1 MLATTV
7 RQPRGRH
14 CGCAD
19 CAERAGGKGKQGK
32 RRTEFVYR
40 VVWWHALGNACED
53 VEGGMRIQEGA
64 AKVGEVGDEDAWV
77 ELALE
82 EAETCVLEACLAQ
95 AFEAEPL
102 INVCQLFRLPKDL
115 LERRR

>member
-1 MLATTV
+1 MRVCGL
-7 RQPRGRH
+7 RG
-14 CGCAD
+14 
-19 CAERAGGKGKQGK
+19 AGRGEMEAGK
-32 RRTEFVYR
+32 RRTEVAYR

-64 AKVGEVGDEDAWV
+64 AKVGEVGNEDAWV

-82 EAETCVLEACLAQ
+82 EAKTGVLEPCLAQ

-102 INVCQLFRLPKDL
+102 IDVRQLFCL
-115 LERRR
+115 